1 VSTEERIEPLAGNRH
16 GSPNFSY
23 KVRPSYIDILATI
36 SQLAVTALYAP
47 EMLQGGVDQI
57 SGVHGQNSFQSNDL
71 IPTGAGVPSHTFHRK
86 LEISPSSSTLDR
98 EHDFVPRTPS
108 SLTIAQIE
116 ARYDMLLDRMKHN
129 LPANECD
136 VSKQVGLCFTTR
148 HSCVSLS
155 SEILRP
161 CQTTTAHISCL
172 LDLRRRRFWFSL
184 LGSQPPYRFR
194 PLART

>member
-1 VSTEERIEPLAGNRH
+1 MSTEERIEPLAGNRH

-47 EMLQGGVDQI
+47 EMLQGGVGHI

-71 IPTGAGVPSHTFHRK
+71 IPTGAGVPSHRFHRK

-116 ARYDMLLDRMKHN
+116 ARYDMLLDRMKHICPQMN
-129 LPANECD
+129 VMSLNKLASVSPQDTHVFPCLPKSFVLA
-136 VSKQVGLCFTTR
+136 K
-148 HSCVSLS
+148 
-155 SEILRP
+155 LR
-161 CQTTTAHISCL
+161 QLI
-172 LDLRRRRFWFSL
+172 
-184 LGSQPPYRFR
+184 FR
-194 PLART
+194 VF